1 MLIHKNTNIDSITK
15 RLQKDKNAIQTNINI
30 PIEVLNAILI
40 KIKDDENLSDEEK
53 TELISKL
60 INNKKLNDAKI
71 IDKTEYE
78 QSLNKI
84 LSSCPNYDL
93 TGLVKKSVVHD
104 VCYGCNNN

>member
-1 MLIHKNTNIDSITK
+1 MLD
-15 RLQKDKNAIQTNINI
+15 
-30 PIEVLNAILI
+30 LNSGLVVIY
-40 KIKDDENLSDEEK
+40 DENLSDEDK

-78 QSLNKI
+78 QNLNKI

-93 TGLVKKSVVHD
+93 TGLVKKSVVND
-104 VCYGCNNN
+104 VCFGCNV